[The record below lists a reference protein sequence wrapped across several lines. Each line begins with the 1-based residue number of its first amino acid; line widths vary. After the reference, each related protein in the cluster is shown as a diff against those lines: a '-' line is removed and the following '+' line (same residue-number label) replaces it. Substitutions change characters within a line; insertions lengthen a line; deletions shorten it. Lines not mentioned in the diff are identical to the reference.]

1 MGRDEAKLAVVLRRF
16 WGADTWALEIRR
28 CPSVYTF
35 ELFHNKLSEGQE
47 GASSPWAGLLTRNRV
62 GVLGAA
68 SLADFGKLGP
78 RP

>member
-35 ELFHNKLSEGQE
+35 ELFPNKLSEGQE
-47 GASSPWAGLLTRNRV
+47 GASSP
-62 GVLGAA
+62 
-68 SLADFGKLGP
+68 
-78 RP
+78 